1 MQTQKLRRF
10 TMKKSYEELLAELKD
25 IIEKIE
31 SGEAS
36 LEESITLYEKG
47 TGILRQ
53 CEKILLEA
61 ELKVTELQG

>member
-1 MQTQKLRRF
+1 
-10 TMKKSYEELLAELKD
+10 MKKSYEELLAELKD

-47 TGILRQ
+47 TDILRQ
-53 CEKILLEA
+53 CEIILQEA
-61 ELKVTELQG
+61 EMKVTELQG